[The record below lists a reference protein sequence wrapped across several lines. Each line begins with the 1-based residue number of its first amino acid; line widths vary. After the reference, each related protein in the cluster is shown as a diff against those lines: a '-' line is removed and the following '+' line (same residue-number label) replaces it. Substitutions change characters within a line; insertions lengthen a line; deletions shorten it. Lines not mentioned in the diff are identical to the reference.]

1 MIRWR
6 RLIQPGKPA
15 FWLMLALNALSTAL
29 IWIVQNRTLVPVAA
43 LLVAVFAIGNAVL
56 VCGLPGSCYRRLKRA
71 KKVPDFSMPKL
82 LAGPGLVE
90 SHGHALCRFQQLFA
104 TLVGHTGFHLAD
116 HMHFAGFAVKAQSEL
131 FFAVDKL

>member
-6 RLIQPGKPA
+6 RLIQPRKPA

-56 VCGLPGSCYRRLKRA
+56 GLRFA
-71 KKVPDFSMPKL
+71 WQL
-82 LAGPGLVE
+82 LQTPQAGEE
-90 SHGHALCRFQQLFA
+90 S
-104 TLVGHTGFHLAD
+104 
-116 HMHFAGFAVKAQSEL
+116 S
-131 FFAVDKL
+131 

>member
-6 RLIQPGKPA
+6 RLIQPRKPA

-56 VCGLPGSCYRRLKRA
+56 GLRFA
-71 KKVPDFSMPKL
+71 WQL
-82 LAGPGLVE
+82 LQTPQAREE
-90 SHGHALCRFQQLFA
+90 S
-104 TLVGHTGFHLAD
+104 
-116 HMHFAGFAVKAQSEL
+116 S
-131 FFAVDKL
+131 